1 MSAELLSAALTVT
14 ADAREPILDA
24 LAIGDDDTARRLL
37 SDAGA
42 LGDEVAG
49 RAKYVE
55 MVGGAFGLGSG
66 QARLIRIDRDPLNF
80 TLIADDIAGNRVAVQ
95 IPHSRLGRPT
105 EIADRLMG
113 ATGDSAINPPPKTGW
128 PVVKKMIVRASEAV
142 VVAAEETDRVA
153 AMWVEDYLHH
163 LVVDGMGGGIISYDD
178 IDGVRPEAFSRDGST
193 YFRAEGLVYWL
204 TTLSNGGQERG
215 MSTRAL
221 APLLRAA
228 GYIPPDGPNL
238 QRGRVRGRYW
248 RVPT

>member
-1 MSAELLSAALTVT
+1 MSTDLLAAAMTVT
-14 ADAREPILDA
+14 GDAREPILDA
-24 LAIGDDDTARRLL
+24 IATGDDDTARRLL
-37 SDAGA
+37 GDAGA

-49 RAKYVE
+49 RAKYVQ

-80 TLIADDIAGNRVAVQ
+80 TFVADDIAGNRVAVQ

-113 ATGDSAINPPPKTGW
+113 ATGDDAVKAPPKTAWSG
-128 PVVKKMIVRASEAV
+128 VKRMIVRASEAV

-163 LVVDGMGGGIISYDD
+163 LVVNGMGGGIISYNEIQD
-178 IDGVRPEAFSRDGST
+178 VRPEAFSRNGQT
-193 YFRAEGLVYWL
+193 YFRAEGLAQWL
-204 TTLSNGGQERG
+204 NGPTNSAQERI
-215 MSTRAL
+215 STRAL

-228 GYIPPDGPNL
+228 GYTPPNGPNL
-238 QRGRVRGRYW
+238 QRGHIRGRYW
-248 RVPT
+248 GVPT

>member
-1 MSAELLSAALTVT
+1 MSAELLAAALSVT
-14 ADAREPILDA
+14 GDAQKPILDA
-24 LAIGDDDTARRLL
+24 LATGDDDTARRLL

-49 RAKYVE
+49 RARYVE
-55 MVGGAFGLGSG
+55 MVGGAFGLGTG

-113 ATGDSAINPPPKTGW
+113 ATGDSGVNPPPKTGW

-153 AMWVEDYLHH
+153 VSWVEDYLHY
-163 LVVDGMGGGIISYDD
+163 LVTDGHGITPYEEIRDYPPSAYT
-178 IDGVRPEAFSRDGST
+178 RDGST
-193 YFRAEGLVYWL
+193 FFRAEGLVLWL
-204 TTLSNGGQERG
+204 NTLSNGGKERI
-215 MSTRAL
+215 STRAL
-221 APLLRAA
+221 APLLRAS

-238 QRGRVRGRYW
+238 QRGRCRGRYW
-248 RVPT
+248 KVPT